1 MSTYGVSLLS
11 GMIFSSNLVYAAGCD
26 AGFVEIDFVGKG
38 VTNTISDPY
47 SAPAS
52 LGIVKL
58 KSKGPYNIKLECGV
72 RGVVTTEPEPI
83 PPSYTE
89 VATTFTSYIA
99 CGDEDHTEA
108 VIYSDATLQLGY
120 CDGNT
125 YIPGNPIN
133 GPFEE
138 PGNIVGKW
146 GLLEG
151 AEGEFYI
158 SGISSCGLQEW
169 NVEATVCVKQE
180 LAEEF

>member
-1 MSTYGVSLLS
+1 
-11 GMIFSSNLVYAAGCD
+11 MICSSNLVYADEGECH
-26 AGFVEIDFVGKG
+26 AGFVKIDFVGKG
-38 VTNTISDPY
+38 VTNTISDDF

-72 RGVVTTEPEPI
+72 RGVVTT
-83 PPSYTE
+83 PPDFVPPNTFE
-89 VATTFTSYIA
+89 TTFTSYIA

-108 VIYSDATLQLGY
+108 VIYSDATLQAGV
-120 CDGNT
+120 CGPDT
-125 YIPGNPIN
+125 YSPDNPIN

-138 PGNIVGKW
+138 PGFIDGKW

-151 AEGEFYI
+151 ATGGFYI

-169 NVEATVCVKQE
+169 EVEATVCVKQE
-180 LAEEF
+180 LAVEF